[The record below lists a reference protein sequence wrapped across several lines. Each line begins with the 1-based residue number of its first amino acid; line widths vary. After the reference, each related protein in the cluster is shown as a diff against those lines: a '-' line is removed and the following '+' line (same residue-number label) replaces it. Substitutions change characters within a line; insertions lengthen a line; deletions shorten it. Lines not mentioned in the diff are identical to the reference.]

1 MQTANTDRIMSSN
14 LQAPDFTYFSQKIS
28 RMQKHFLLL
37 ICSVLVL
44 TAGNAQKPSLKKLK
58 RNIETAFAGQDGV
71 FAAAFK
77 DLQTGK
83 TLYIHEHQIFH
94 AASTMKTPVLI
105 EAYKQ
110 AAEGK
115 LALSDSITII
125 NEFKSIADTSHF
137 TLSASDDSEFELYKH
152 IGEKATLYDLLY
164 QMIIASSNL
173 ATNIVID
180 KLGAKNVTATL
191 RSLGVNDIKVLRGV
205 EDGKAYEKGL
215 NNVVTAYDFALLFE
229 KMATG
234 EMISPN
240 ASQAMIKILLDQKF
254 SDIIPAKLPAT
265 VKVAHKTGFITG
277 VHHDSGI
284 VFLPDG
290 RKYVL
295 VLLSKNLT
303 DEKAGIEAMAN
314 VSEMIYAYE
323 AALRN

>member
-1 MQTANTDRIMSSN
+1 
-14 LQAPDFTYFSQKIS
+14 
-28 RMQKHFLLL
+28 MQKHFFLL
-37 ICSVLVL
+37 ICSVVVL
-44 TAGNAQKPSLKKLK
+44 TAVNAQKPSLKKLK
-58 RNIETAFAGQDGV
+58 KNIEAAFEAQDGLYAV
-71 FAAAFK
+71 AFE

-83 TLYIHEHQIFH
+83 TLYINEHEIFH

-115 LALSDSITII
+115 LLLSDSIAII
-125 NEFKSIADTSHF
+125 NKFKSIADTSHF
-137 TLSASDDSEFELYKH
+137 TLSAADDSEFDLYKH
-152 IGEKATLYDLLY
+152 MATLYDLLY
-164 QMIIASSNL
+164 QMIIVSSNL

-180 KLGAKNVTATL
+180 KLGAENVTATV
-191 RSLGVNDIKVLRGV
+191 RAQGANDIKVLRGV

-215 NNVVTAYDFALLFE
+215 NNVVSAYDLALLFE
-229 KMATG
+229 KMAAG
-234 EMISPN
+234 KMINPA

-254 SDIIPAKLPAT
+254 NDIIPAKLPAT
-265 VKVAHKTGFITG
+265 VKVAHKTGVITG

-303 DEKAGIEAMAN
+303 DEKAGIEAMAK
-314 VSEMIYAYE
+314 VSEMIYTYE
-323 AALRN
+323 TASKN